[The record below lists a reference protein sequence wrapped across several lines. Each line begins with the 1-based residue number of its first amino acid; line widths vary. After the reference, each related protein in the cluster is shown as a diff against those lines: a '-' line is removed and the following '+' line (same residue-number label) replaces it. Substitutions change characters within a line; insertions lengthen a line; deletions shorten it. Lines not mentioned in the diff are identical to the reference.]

1 MSNTVLRPKTRD
13 EWMKLRESGIGSS
26 EVGTIL
32 GLNPYET
39 PYQLWRRK
47 VGIDPPKEQNF
58 AMKAG
63 HYLENAV
70 SLFYRDETGKE
81 IIKASA
87 GDWIIKSNECPWM
100 QVSPDRTFWIPGMPK
115 RKENKGILE
124 CKTTQ
129 MEVNGDNV
137 PQYWFAQ
144 LQYQLGV
151 AEYSQ
156 GALAWLTMGREFGY
170 RDFVFDREFFDFM
183 AEEVT
188 RFWVDN
194 VKGGR
199 EPLLS
204 NVDDVL
210 LRNPRH
216 VVGKAVEAD
225 KKLLDSCR
233 ILKELKE
240 ELADL
245 NTRKEEIEAMIK
257 MAMGDAEALL
267 TPSDGKSKP
276 QILATWKAA
285 KGSQKFD
292 EKRFAREQPQSY
304 AKYVYEQPGSR
315 RFLLK

>member
-1 MSNTVLRPKTRD
+1 
-13 EWMKLRESGIGSS
+13 MKLRESGIGSS

-87 GDWIIKSNECPWM
+87 GDWIIKSNERPWM

-129 MEVNGDNV
+129 MEVNGDDV

-183 AEEVT
+183 AEEVA

-194 VKGGR
+194 VQGGR
-199 EPLLS
+199 EPLLL

-245 NTRKEEIEAMIK
+245 NTRKEEIEARIK